1 MMLGNFWHKKEK
13 PFQGFGGFGGG
24 ATGLAGAGGANNMEA
39 TGGTTNEPGNGYKY
53 HLFDYPNSDNFVVD
67 KVGAPGEIEVLV
79 VGGGGGGGNGGGA
92 GGGGGG
98 AGGVRNFTIA
108 LSAAG
113 TYPISV
119 GAGGDALAYDGAKA
133 PGQGG
138 DSAFNS
144 PGGNSITKVV
154 GSGGGAAGTYGQWG
168 AGDLKGGIA
177 GGSGGGQGSYP
188 GGHST
193 PQAGSVASPDG
204 RSPTTQGNA
213 GGYTNPPGNANA
225 GSGGG
230 GAGGAGQNAYEPDDT
245 AGSGGAGSPFP
256 AFAYPL
262 AFPAPMLP
270 AFATPTNPL
279 SGYVASPTSD
289 HYGGG
294 GGGSSGQPPQATD
307 FVDGGT
313 GGGGGGYNRYGP
325 VPGNGPAKSG
335 VDGLG
340 GGGGGTAAG
349 NAANTGAGGNG
360 VVIIRYALL

>member
-1 MMLGNFWHKKEK
+1 MSIKSLGNPTSSYNAVWGQTAK
-13 PFQGFGGFGGG
+13 G
-24 ATGLAGAGGANNMEA
+24 AASAAPPGAFEA
-39 TGGTTNEPGNGYKY
+39 TGGTTNTPGNGYKY
-53 HLFDYPNSDNFVVD
+53 HLFDYPNSDNFVVTN
-67 KVGAPGEIEVLV
+67 VSGTPGIIEVLV

-98 AGGVRNFTIA
+98 AGGVRNFPIT
-108 LSAAG
+108 LSAAA
-113 TYPISV
+113 TYPVSV
-119 GAGGDALAYDGAKA
+119 GAGGDSLAYDGAKG

-154 GSGGGAAGTYGQWG
+154 GSGGGAAGTYGEWG
-168 AGDLKGGIA
+168 AGNLKAGIP
-177 GGSGGGQGSYP
+177 GGSGGGQGTYP
-188 GGHST
+188 GGHTT
-193 PQAGSVASPDG
+193 PQATAVASPDG
-204 RSPTTQGNA
+204 RPTAQGNS
-213 GGYTNPPGNANA
+213 GGYAGSPASGVNA

-230 GAGGAGQNAYEPDDT
+230 GAGGAGQNATSPDS
-245 AGSGGAGSPFP
+245 SGTGGPGSPFP

-270 AFATPTNPL
+270 AFATPTNAV

-294 GGGSSGQPPQATD
+294 GGGSQGQGPTPIG

-313 GGGGGGYNRYGP
+313 GGGGSGVNRYGP
-325 VPGNGPAKSG
+325 QNPPGDSTQG

-349 NAANTGAGGNG
+349 NETNTGPGGNG
-360 VVIIRYALL
+360 VVIIRYEV